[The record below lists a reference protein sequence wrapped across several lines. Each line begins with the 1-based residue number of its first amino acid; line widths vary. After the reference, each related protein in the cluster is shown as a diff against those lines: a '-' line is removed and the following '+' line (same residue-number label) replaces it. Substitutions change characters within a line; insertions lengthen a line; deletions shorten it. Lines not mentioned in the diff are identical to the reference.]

1 MEKYRT
7 IGSGKTKMLNILKTR
22 KKAAVLAG
30 IVLIGLAVI
39 FLLRGKNEAPAA
51 QEESTMVHT
60 MTIAANAAT
69 QNYTYS
75 GEVRGRYESKLAF
88 QVKGKIVSRN
98 VQLGSSVAAGD
109 VLMQIDGKD
118 IVQTVNNN
126 AALVDSAES
135 ELELAQSDLSRY
147 QELVNGGVIS
157 QATYD
162 KYVNAYHVSEAK
174 VRQTQAQY
182 TQSVNEMDYSSLQS
196 DKAGVI
202 SSISAEV
209 GQVVSPGQV
218 VVTLVQDGER
228 EIEINVPENRIED
241 VRQAQDIKVNFWALG
256 NESVSG
262 LVREIAPMADPNT
275 RTFKVRI
282 RIPNPPA
289 DMKLGMTATVSIPR
303 SDGNLIKIPI
313 DAIYQNSESPAV
325 WKIKDDE
332 LSLCPIQIGN
342 YGSDTVEVLSGLQ
355 EGDCIV
361 TKGVHML
368 TEGQKVKSGGDSL

>member
-1 MEKYRT
+1 
-7 IGSGKTKMLNILKTR
+7 MLNILKTR

-39 FLLRGKNEAPAA
+39 FLLRGKNEAPVA

-202 SSISAEV
+202 SSISAEI

-256 NESVSG
+256 NESVPG

>member
-1 MEKYRT
+1 
-7 IGSGKTKMLNILKTR
+7 MLNILKKR
-22 KKAAVLAG
+22 KKTAVLLG
-30 IVLIGLAVI
+30 IVIIGFAVI
-39 FLLRGKNEAPAA
+39 FLLRGKDEVPVAK
-51 QEESTMVHT
+51 EEITVVHT

-69 QNYTYS
+69 QKYTYS

-98 VQLGSSVAAGD
+98 VQLGSSVTAGD
-109 VLMQIDGKD
+109 VLMQIDAKD

-126 AALVDSAES
+126 SASVDSAQS

-162 KYVNAYHVSEAK
+162 KYVNAYNVSAAR

-182 TQSVNEMDYSSLQS
+182 AQSVNEMDYSLLKS
-196 DKAGVI
+196 DKSGVI

-241 VRQAQDIKVNFWALG
+241 LRQAPDIKVNFWALG

-262 LVREIAPMADPNT
+262 FVREIAPMADPST

-282 RIPNPPA
+282 SIPNPPA
-289 DMKLGMTATVSIPR
+289 DMKLGMTASVSIPR
-303 SDGNLIKIPI
+303 SGGNLMEIPI
-313 DAIYQNSESPAV
+313 DAIYQNSETPAV

-332 LSLCPIQIGN
+332 LSLCPIQVGN